1 MARPILFRPAQT
13 PRPAALAPGFAA
25 AYIILAILSY
35 AWTTSS
41 AGLAVLW
48 ISTGVMTAGFL
59 LLPARPAVMVAAVC
73 MFADFMTAI
82 FSGGAWPRALLISAC
97 DMSEA
102 VVAAILTRRYCGA
115 GLDMNRLLRFRNFVL
130 MAALP
135 SALGFGVLG
144 AMLSSLSFGDKMLDE
159 SVVWVVGDFLGMMI
173 GAPTALL
180 LVRFRRYE
188 GGAAA
193 AAPERVALIAL
204 VVVAAVV
211 IFSLNEPL
219 LLYVLFPLGLLAIIR
234 LSTPYAALG
243 VLIIAFIAAGATVTG
258 HGPVAATAGG
268 GTVKGVLI
276 LQTYLIAV
284 LFSAIVLS
292 GVLAQR
298 TRAQTG
304 LRRALTAARSARRE
318 AVAAAGA
325 KARFL
330 AVMSHE
336 MRTPLNG
343 IAGHAQI
350 LAQRDDLTGPV
361 REQIAVISNS
371 CWVLLSLIN
380 DVLDYSR
387 TGAGAMPLASAPLS
401 IAETCT
407 RICNIVRPT
416 LEGRPIALRLDV
428 EAARGVFHLGDERR
442 IAQILLNLMGN
453 ATKFTERGA
462 ITLEIARQPQ
472 ADDQDLVR
480 VTITDTGIG
489 VPQTQQGLLFQPF
502 SQVDSGA
509 QRNFEGAGLG
519 LAISKALVDLM
530 GGRIGVVSAPGAGS
544 EFWFELPLTPTDI
557 PAEVT
562 RTAHA
567 QNVDEAGE
575 PAGGFVLV
583 VDDHPVN
590 RQVATMIL
598 TAAGFEVEHAE
609 NGAEALAAV
618 AAKSFDVIFMDL
630 HMPVLDGLSACRAI
644 RALSGPVGRTPI
656 IAMTAAALPEDVE
669 RCRTA
674 GMDDHI
680 PKPIDHNQLIAMA
693 RHDWRSDKAMA

>member
-13 PRPAALAPGFAA
+13 RRPAALAPGFAV
-25 AYIILAILSY
+25 AYIILAIMAS
-35 AWTTSS
+35 AWTTSAS
-41 AGLAVLW
+41 GLAVLW
-48 ISTGVMTAGFL
+48 LCTGVMTAGFL
-59 LLPARPAVMVAAVC
+59 LLPARPAMIVAAVC
-73 MFADFMTAI
+73 LATDFLAAI
-82 FSGGAWPRALLISAC
+82 FNGATWPRAVLISAC

-102 VVAAILTRRYCGA
+102 VVAAILTRRFCGA
-115 GLDMNRLLRFRNFVL
+115 GLDLNKLPRFRNFVL
-130 MAALP
+130 MAAFP

-144 AMLSSLSFGDKMLDE
+144 ALLSTLSFGDKLLDD

-180 LVRFRRYE
+180 LVRFRRYDA
-188 GGAAA
+188 GATASV
-193 AAPERVALIAL
+193 PERVALTAL
-204 VVVAAVV
+204 VLSVAGL
-211 IFSLNEPL
+211 IFSLDEPL
-219 LLYVLFPLGLLAIIR
+219 LLYALFPLGLLVIIR
-234 LSTPYAALG
+234 QSIPYVALA
-243 VLIIAFIAAGATVTG
+243 VLITAFIAAGATVTG
-258 HGPVAATAGG
+258 HGPVAAAAGG
-268 GTVKGVLI
+268 GTVRGVLI
-276 LQTYLIAV
+276 LQTYLTTV

-298 TRAQTG
+298 ARAQAG
-304 LRRALTAARSARRE
+304 LRRALAAARSARRE

-350 LAQRDDLTGPV
+350 LARRDDLAAPV
-361 REQIAVISNS
+361 REQLAVISTS

-387 TGAGAMPLASAPLS
+387 TDTGDMPLISAPFS

-407 RICNIVRPT
+407 RICDIVRPT
-416 LEGRPIALRLDV
+416 LEDRPIALRLDV
-428 EAARGVFHLGDERR
+428 EAARGAFHLGDERR
-442 IAQILLNLMGN
+442 IAQILLNLVGN
-453 ATKFTERGA
+453 AAKFTEQGA
-462 ITLEIARQPQ
+462 ITVEIAREPQ
-472 ADDQDLVR
+472 ADGRDLLRIAV
-480 VTITDTGIG
+480 TDTGIG
-489 VPQTQQGLLFQPF
+489 VPQTLQGLLFQPF

-509 QRNFEGAGLG
+509 RRNFEGAGLG

-530 GGRIGVVSAPGAGS
+530 GGRIGVVSAPGSGS
-544 EFWFELPLTPTDI
+544 EFWFEIPLWPTHA
-557 PAEVT
+557 PAET
-562 RTAHA
+562 SRPANTAA
-567 QNVDEAGE
+567 
-575 PAGGFVLV
+575 PADPDHSSGLVLV

-598 TAAGFEVEHAE
+598 AAAGFEVEHAE

-618 AAKSFDVIFMDL
+618 SAKAFDVIFMDL
-630 HMPVLDGLSACRAI
+630 HMPVLDGLAACRAI
-644 RALSGPVGRTPI
+644 RALGGPVGRTPI

-693 RHDWRSDKAMA
+693 RHDWRGDTIPA